1 MRIRLAAL
9 MFVVQFVILGGSV
22 AVLAYAGLMDER
34 DLAIGG
40 AFGLLAGILMILLWW
55 LLASRANCPLC
66 MMPVMVN
73 KRCAKHGKA
82 RTVLGSHRLRVAL
95 SILFRNAF
103 NCPYCMESTAV
114 RVRSR
119 REIPRRRNTGRGRR

>member
-1 MRIRLAAL
+1 
-9 MFVVQFVILGGSV
+9 
-22 AVLAYAGLMDER
+22 
-34 DLAIGG
+34 
-40 AFGLLAGILMILLWW
+40 
-55 LLASRANCPLC
+55 